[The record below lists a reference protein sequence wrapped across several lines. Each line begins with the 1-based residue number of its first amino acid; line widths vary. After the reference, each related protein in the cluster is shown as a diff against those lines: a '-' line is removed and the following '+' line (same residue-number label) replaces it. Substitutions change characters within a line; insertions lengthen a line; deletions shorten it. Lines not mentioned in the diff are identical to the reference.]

1 MMSLA
6 VQSLS
11 LEPHYKMN
19 FNLLYYVASIH
30 QTAVSGVW
38 CIRGFIGKGT
48 RAHQVWS
55 PESSTSFQSSQTRSL
70 PSRGS
75 ECSGGKAGALTILPV
90 RTSSRWQELGGDS
103 DSRNYVRPSVP
114 SASGL
119 CSEVDPSVFS
129 AAHNWASSFHLK
141 YWTLETASSVVE
153 NAYWQRNQTWMW
165 EMTSSSSSFSLRR
178 FSRCPGWPWICP
190 RADNDLVL
198 LTWT

>member
-90 RTSSRWQELGGDS
+90 RTCKRQRIPQGGRSSGVTVTVG
-103 DSRNYVRPSVP
+103 
-114 SASGL
+114 
-119 CSEVDPSVFS
+119 
-129 AAHNWASSFHLK
+129 
-141 YWTLETASSVVE
+141 T
-153 NAYWQRNQTWMW
+153 MW
-165 EMTSSSSSFSLRR
+165 
-178 FSRCPGWPWICP
+178 
-190 RADNDLVL
+190 DLVFRL
-198 LTWT
+198 RQACVRRLTPPFSQQPTTELVHFTWNTEHWKRRVL